1 MRFKKRRFGKSTGR
15 FEKSVSHPFLD
26 HFASKYA
33 GFKAIQGLFQDAL
46 TA

>member
-1 MRFKKRRFGKSTGR
+1 MRFKKHRFGQSTGK

-33 GFKAIQGLFQDAL
+33 GFKASQGLFQDAL
-46 TA
+46 TT